1 MYITISFFADI
12 LVFFLMIRRPP
23 RSTRTDTLFPYTTLF
38 RSLLMI
44 LRFLYRNYLSL
55 ALLFAAAG
63 PAMAAGTQAGSL
75 EISVKA
81 AFLPKFAAYVNWPPS
96 VMGAPDDPLQLC
108 VIGRDPF
115 GPGLDEAASRDRK
128 SGG

>member
-1 MYITISFFADI
+1 
-12 LVFFLMIRRPP
+12 
-23 RSTRTDTLFPYTTLF
+23 
-38 RSLLMI
+38 
-44 LRFLYRNYLSL
+44 
-55 ALLFAAAG
+55 
-63 PAMAAGTQAGSL
+63 MAAGTQAGSL

-115 GPGLDEAASRDRK
+115 GPRRDEAAGRQHIDQHPILVRHLANNEGDDQCPVAIVGDRK
-128 SGG
+128 SVVEAKSVSCSVDISVLRTTKNT